1 MHTPSPSMPHSA
13 LQRLGAWLPSQC
25 AICHTWP
32 ARRVCDACAARFA
45 QPLARCTG
53 CALPLPASSH
63 DASKGMRCGACLR
76 TPLGLEQCV
85 AAVDYAYP
93 WAGIVAQYKFQ
104 SDPAWAPALARLLL
118 STPWAEPLVDAA
130 DRVLPIPLSAQ
141 RLRER
146 GFNQALLLARA
157 LAPSK
162 TDATLLLRLHDT
174 QAQSGLGRAQRL
186 RNLQGT
192 LAVDP
197 LRASALQGR
206 SVLLVDDVM
215 TTGATLQAAAL
226 ALRQAGARAVSA
238 LVFARTPSPE

>member
-1 MHTPSPSMPHSA
+1 MHTPSPTMLRCA
-13 LQRLGAWLPSQC
+13 LRGLGAWLPSQC
-25 AICHTWP
+25 AICHAWP

-53 CALPLPASSH
+53 CALPLPASH
-63 DASKGMRCGACLR
+63 HAPGGMRCGACLR
-76 TPLGLEQCV
+76 APLGLERCI

-104 SDPAWAPALARLLL
+104 ADPAWATTLARLLQ

-130 DRVLPIPLSAQ
+130 DWVLPIPLSVQ

-146 GFNQALLLARA
+146 GFNQALLLART
-157 LAPSK
+157 LAPDK

-174 QAQSGLGRAQRL
+174 QAQSSLGRAQRL
-186 RNLQGT
+186 RNLQGA

-197 LRASALQGR
+197 LRASTLQGR

-226 ALRQAGARAVSA
+226 VLRQAGACAVSA
-238 LVFARTPSPE
+238 LVFARTPAPD

>member
-1 MHTPSPSMPHSA
+1 MLRTT
-13 LQRLGAWLPSQC
+13 LRRLGAWLPSQC
-25 AICHTWP
+25 AICHAWP

-45 QPLARCTG
+45 QPQARCTG
-53 CALPLPASSH
+53 CALPLPASGH
-63 DASKGMRCGACLR
+63 APEGMRCGTCLR
-76 TPLGLEQCV
+76 TPLGLERCV

-93 WAGIVAQYKFQ
+93 WAGIVGHYKFQ
-104 SDPAWAPALARLLL
+104 ADPAWASTLARLLH
-118 STPWAEPLVDAA
+118 STPWAEPLMDAA
-130 DRVLPIPLSAQ
+130 DWVLPIPLSAH

-146 GFNQALLLARA
+146 GFNQALLLARILTPA
-157 LAPSK
+157 K

-186 RNLQGT
+186 RNLQGA

-215 TTGATLQAAAL
+215 TTGATLQAAAQ
-226 ALRQAGARAVSA
+226 ALRQAGAGTVSA
-238 LVFARTPSPE
+238 LVFARTPAPE

>member
-1 MHTPSPSMPHSA
+1 MHTPSPSMLRTA
-13 LQRLGAWLPSQC
+13 LRRLGAWLPSQC

-53 CALPLPASSH
+53 CALPLPASDH
-63 DASKGMRCGACLR
+63 TPGGLRCGACLR
-76 TPLGLEQCV
+76 TPLGLERCV

-104 SDPAWAPALARLLL
+104 SDPAWAPTLARLLQ
-118 STPWAEPLVDAA
+118 STPWAEPLIDAA
-130 DRVLPIPLSAQ
+130 DWVLPIPLSAQ

-157 LAPSK
+157 LAPDK

-186 RNLQGT
+186 RNLQGA

-197 LRASALQGR
+197 LRASSLQGR

-215 TTGATLQAAAL
+215 TTGATLQAAAT
-226 ALRQAGARAVSA
+226 ALRQAGASAVSA
-238 LVFARTPSPE
+238 LVFARTPAPE